1 MLLYFSN
8 IDYYCNGRFSASVF
22 SSRDVLK
29 MATQTKLREYFGKC
43 TLPATKQVQIVYG
56 KDTAQSGGQ

>member
-8 IDYYCNGRFSASVF
+8 IDYYSNGRFSV
-22 SSRDVLK
+22 RDVLK
-29 MATQTKLREYFGKC
+29 MATQTKLRKYFGKC

>member
-8 IDYYCNGRFSASVF
+8 IDYYSNGRFSV
-22 SSRDVLK
+22 RDVLK
-29 MATQTKLREYFGKC
+29 MATQTKLRKYFGKY

>member
-8 IDYYCNGRFSASVF
+8 IDYYSNGRFSV
-22 SSRDVLK
+22 RDVLK

-43 TLPATKQVQIVYG
+43 TLPATKQVQIVYE